1 MSSIP
6 AIEVR
11 RAPALLALIVA
22 VTVTYLGVLVT
33 FDLLGTSRERR
44 LGSGLGTA
52 SGLGIYIDP
61 VSVDPVAD
69 EMDVRI
75 RFTPTAALLGIG
87 PDTAN
92 RDFTLT
98 LTNADWVEQRAL
110 RANQQ
115 LAPATIKVDLNGGS
129 IADYPFDHYHAD
141 MRFRAFEGAPDRPG
155 AALPEQVTVWE
166 SLHGFRVAS
175 AESAPTLPGDVGVR
189 IYLRRTDAVIFFALA
204 AYLAMGVMACSAL
217 TVASLTFLGRRKV
230 EATLMS
236 ALSALVFALPALRNA
251 LPGVPPHG
259 VHADLAVFLWSE
271 LAAVLALAL
280 FVFSWA
286 RQKT

>member
-1 MSSIP
+1 MSSP
-6 AIEVR
+6 PVIEAQ

-22 VTVTYLGVLVT
+22 VTVTYIGVLVT

-44 LGSGLGTA
+44 LGSGLGPV
-52 SGLGIYIDP
+52 SGLGIFIDP

-75 RFTPTAALLGIG
+75 RFTPTSALLGNG

-92 RDFTLT
+92 RELT
-98 LTNADWVEQRAL
+98 LINSDWVERRVL

-129 IADYPFDHYHAD
+129 IADYPFDRYRAD
-141 MRFRAFEGAPDRPG
+141 IRFQAFEGTADRPG
-155 AALPEQVTVWE
+155 APVPEQVTVWE
-166 SLHGFRVAS
+166 SLHGYRVQS
-175 AESAPTLPGDVGVR
+175 ADSAPTLPGDVGVV

-251 LPGVPPHG
+251 LPGEPPHG
-259 VHADLAVFLWSE
+259 VRADVAVFLWSE

-286 RQKT
+286 RQRT